1 MPSRPPWRISLQAWI
16 SLWALG
22 TVLWLTV
29 VQIGLILEM
38 GRLLFG
44 AFLLNLAI
52 RPLADMLAR
61 WRVPRGITVLIVY
74 AALIGV
80 LVLIGALLIPVINT
94 EVDSLRAN
102 GPSLIHTALSRLG
115 QNKILSQ
122 WLPSVDTLSNDLSQR
137 LDTFVQAF
145 VSTARQ
151 IGGLALE
158 LFIMLVLSYFFVTDV
173 GLAERLLQMWVP
185 ITYRPHVRAVTANVN
200 HRLTRWVWAQVGIAV
215 YFGVVF
221 SVGLAILGV
230 PFAPTIGVV
239 GGVLEIVPYLGGIIA
254 WLLAIFTAIT
264 VHPIIAL
271 WVTLFY
277 VVVVEIEAHVIA
289 PTFYGRV
296 TGIHPVVVLMALI
309 VGAKAEGI
317 IGVLFAVPGTVVLVT
332 LLQELRAVL
341 ASEGVVSPEEDLD
354 PESPARRGDES
365 P

>member
-29 VQIGLILEM
+29 IQIGLILEM

-44 AFLLNLAI
+44 AFLLSLAI
-52 RPLADMLAR
+52 RPLANMLAR
-61 WRVPRGITVLIVY
+61 WRIPRGITVLIVY

-80 LVLIGALLIPVINT
+80 LVLIGALLIPVIST
-94 EVDSLRAN
+94 EVDSLRTN
-102 GPSLIHTALSRLG
+102 GPPLIHTALSRLG
-115 QNKILSQ
+115 QNKVLSQ
-122 WLPSVDTLSNDLSQR
+122 WLPSVDTVSSDLSQR
-137 LDTFVQAF
+137 LDTFVQTF
-145 VSTARQ
+145 VTTARRV
-151 IGGLALE
+151 GGFALE
-158 LFIMLVLSYFFVTDV
+158 LFIILVLSYFFVTDV
-173 GLAERLLQMWVP
+173 GLAERLLQAWVP
-185 ITYRPHVRAVTANVN
+185 ISYQPHVRAVATNMN
-200 HRLTRWVWAQVGIAV
+200 YRLTRWVWAQVGIAV
-215 YFGVVF
+215 YFGIVF
-221 SVGLAILGV
+221 SIGLAILGV

-277 VVVVEIEAHVIA
+277 
-289 PTFYGRV
+289 GRV
-296 TGIHPVVVLMALI
+296 TGIHPAVVLMALI

-341 ASEGVVSPEEDLD
+341 ASEGVVLPEEDTD
-354 PESPARRGDES
+354 PESPAQREDES